1 MNKLSV
7 PLKEVDRVEILTVI
21 DNYVDVLL
29 TNTEVITRPPLAKT
43 GTIPSDTL
51 LAEHGL
57 SLLVT
62 VHEGEEKHTM
72 LFDTGYSK
80 IGVPHNL
87 DQLGVDLGEM
97 EAIALSHGHMD
108 HTGSL
113 YAVLDKIPGTIPL
126 VLHPGGFACG

>member
-1 MNKLSV
+1 ML
-7 PLKEVDRVEILTVI
+7 LLDEI
-21 DNYVDVLL
+21 Y
-29 TNTEVITRPPLAKT
+29 K
-43 GTIPSDTL
+43 SDQEFEALYT
-51 LAEHGL
+51 
-57 SLLVT
+57 
-62 VHEGEEKHTM
+62 
-72 LFDTGYSK
+72 K

-87 DQLGVDLGEM
+87 AQLGVDLTQV